1 MKPETCKI
9 FAQLCEAIT
18 EASTAMDLITGHPGG
33 TQVVQK
39 LHKDMQLAHN
49 LEYSEISK
57 ISWSDLK
64 GSYRGAWV
72 IMRCTNGTAA
82 IKASGGTTGDYTAV
96 VSEGG
101 ETKKIS
107 DSRGGNIVD
116 FIKSEV
122 GKPTKFFVA
131 KNTTKVAD
139 LQRQR
144 RDRQQGSGPQ
154 QVDTITLVKK
164 FKPLWSRALAA
175 AIADIKGHVANMIKN
190 DAFDKAKKKLDRV
203 AGLQNA
209 LEALEAGSQDASEQ
223 IRNAVN
229 TAILMAASH
238 YYPEETG
245 DITRAYS
252 GGYSPTRQEG
262 VGKLLQDLTNGDTT
276 KLGTVLG
283 FFKRTLISG

>member
-1 MKPETCKI
+1 MKPNTCKI

-18 EASTAMDLITGHPGG
+18 EASTAMGLITGNPGG
-33 TQVVQK
+33 SQVIK
-39 LHKDMQLAHN
+39 HLHKDMGLSHDI
-49 LEYSEISK
+49 EFKEIPK

-64 GSYRGAWV
+64 DSYKGAWV
-72 IMRCTNGTAA
+72 VMRCTNGTAA
-82 IKASGGTTGDYTAV
+82 IKARGGTTGSYEAV

-101 ETKKIS
+101 EIKYKS
-107 DSRGGNIVD
+107 DSRGGNIID

-122 GKPTKFFVA
+122 GKPVKFFAA
-131 KNTTKVAD
+131 KNTSRVQD
-139 LQRQR
+139 VQRQR
-144 RDRQQGSGPQ
+144 RERQQNAGPQ
-154 QVDTITLVKK
+154 GVDTNTLVKK
-164 FKPLWSRALAA
+164 FKPLWGRAMTA

-203 AGLQNA
+203 ERLQNA

-223 IRNAVN
+223 VRNAVN

-245 DITRAYS
+245 DITRGYS

-262 VGKLLQDLTNGDTT
+262 VGKLLQDLTNGDTA